1 MKQRYKTPVCVQCGR
16 VLKGHVPI
24 PVEVICYFCSNPPF
38 DDNGDENTALKYED
52 KQ

>member
-24 PVEVICYFCSNPPF
+24 PVEVICFFCSNPPF